1 MVPVRQ
7 RREAIADCL
16 VATAVLLAVI
26 VGFLMLTLVSL
37 GIHYEVHTFGL
48 DEPTSDS
55 PGILVPLESIE
66 AGLPITGK
74 LVLDGVLLCTLRPSL
89 SLRAFVYPDDGVC
102 AITMFNSLFVTG
114 GSTLIPPYK
123 SDLKRF
129 LDTASHHSKTE
140 YGIGIDHKFCRNE
153 TFMSALVAEQ
163 ATKTSLDE
171 MWSHRVYH
179 YGQVN
184 TPPILAGFDTLQYIM
199 QSAKGLQIIS
209 ELMKDKADSETE
221 PSYTIL
227 HYPLM
232 YESMAADVAKALT

>member
-1 MVPVRQ
+1 MAYWPEQRNDLVIPEEGEAPAISPV
-7 RREAIADCL
+7 
-16 VATAVLLAVI
+16 
-26 VGFLMLTLVSL
+26 S
-37 GIHYEVHTFGL
+37 GIHYEVHTFSYEEL
-48 DEPTSDS
+48 TSDF
-55 PGILVPLESIE
+55 PGIRVPRDLGESIGG
-66 AGLPITGK
+66 ALPTTGK
-74 LVLDGVLLCTLRPSL
+74 LVLDGVLLCTLRARL
-89 SLRAFVYPDDGVC
+89 SIRAFVYPDDGVC

-123 SDLKRF
+123 SDLAHF

-140 YGIGIDHKFCRNE
+140 YGIGIDHENE

-184 TPPILAGFDTLQYIM
+184 TPPILTGFDTFQYVM

-209 ELMKDKADSETE
+209 ERMKDKADSEHQ

-227 HYPLM
+227 HYPLI